1 MNKTI
6 KKVTFKKVSKFFNHF
21 DGQCSDGWITDILNE
36 EINLDKLK
44 EYINNDKKY
53 PNILYGVYTKGE
65 KKCKN

>member
-1 MNKTI
+1 MSKET

-21 DGQCSDGWITDILNE
+21 DGQCSDAWITDLLNE

-53 PNILYGVYTKGE
+53 PNILHGVYKDD
-65 KKCKN
+65 KKESN